1 MNTAMSQQE
10 LADLMDQAVR
20 KVTEQTA
27 GIQLSPSGETLGENL
42 CTVHITFS
50 RGFHTS
56 LTLCADTGLLV
67 RMARNALGEEELSQQ
82 DVEDFCKEYFNI
94 LCGKIAAIL
103 FRTTNVPARFSVPV
117 FYRGRYTPE
126 NHQTQFMLT
135 YADAQKESAQLTHH
149 VPYQR
154 ADQKFV

>member
-10 LADLMDQAVR
+10 LADLLDQAVR

-103 FRTTNVPARFSVPV
+103 FRTGPPMGPHGSAYPTFTA
-117 FYRGRYTPE
+117 GATPPR
-126 NHQTQFMLT
+126 TIRR
-135 YADAQKESAQLTHH
+135 SSC
-149 VPYQR
+149 
-154 ADQKFV
+154 

>member
-10 LADLMDQAVR
+10 LADLLDQAVR

-42 CTVHITFS
+42 CTVHISFS
-50 RGFHTS
+50 KGFHTS
-56 LTLCADTGLLV
+56 LTLCADTELV
-67 RMARNALGEEELSQQ
+67 FRMARNALGEEELTQQ
-82 DVEDFCKEYFNI
+82 DMEDFCKEYFNI

-103 FRTTNVPARFSVPV
+103 FRETSVPARFSIPA
-117 FYRGRYTPE
+117 FYHGRYTPE

-135 YADAQKESAQLTHH
+135 YADAQKEGAQLTHH
-149 VPYQR
+149 VPR
-154 ADQKFV
+154 